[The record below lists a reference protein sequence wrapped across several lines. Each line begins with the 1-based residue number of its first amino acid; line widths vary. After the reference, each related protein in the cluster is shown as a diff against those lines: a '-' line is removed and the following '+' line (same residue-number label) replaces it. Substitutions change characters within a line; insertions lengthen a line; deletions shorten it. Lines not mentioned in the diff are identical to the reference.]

1 MPVYNYQ
8 CSNCKF
14 RFELRQTFKDEPRAT
29 CPACDAT
36 ASRIFSPV
44 PILFKGPGFYVTD
57 SRIEEERKR
66 PVAKTADGKEDE
78 GGAKP

>member
-1 MPVYNYQ
+1 MPVYKYQ
-8 CSNCKF
+8 CSNCKL
-14 RFELRQTFKDEPRAT
+14 RFELRQTFNDEPRAI
-29 CPACDAT
+29 CPACDAI

-57 SRIEEERKR
+57 SRIEEERKK
-66 PVAKTADGKEDE
+66 PVAKTTDLKEDE